1 MERLARDKH
10 TSILRALINYH
21 VKSFITGTINVTLSF
36 FRKQIRALKFE
47 HKKDVEAL
55 IGQFSELKTL
65 KTELSA
71 LPEVDTVGTKI
82 CSKDVDQKSS
92 KVVDQ
97 KLSKNVVQTRL
108 NFVDQKSSKN
118 VERDNLQTVEQKSS
132 KVVEQKS
139 SKVVDEFSFRPI
151 GVVRSCHL
159 TKNGIPRQATV
170 APGTRGLIDVS
181 GMSDKFNNPE
191 YSLQNLDEFSHIW
204 GQCYKTFFVRNLR
217 IFELNPSKCFRE

>member
-1 MERLARDKH
+1 M
-10 TSILRALINYH
+10 
-21 VKSFITGTINVTLSF
+21 
-36 FRKQIRALKFE
+36 KFE

-65 KTELSA
+65 KTGLSA
-71 LPEVDTVGTKI
+71 FPADDTFGTKI

-92 KVVDQ
+92 KVVEQ
-97 KLSKNVVQTRL
+97 KLSKNVVRNSV
-108 NFVDQKSSKN
+108 NFVDQKSSKD
-118 VERDNLQTVEQKSS
+118 VERDNLQTVEQQSS

-151 GVVRSCHL
+151 GVVRSCHS

-170 APGTRGLIDVS
+170 APGTRGLIDIS
-181 GMSDKFNNPE
+181 EMSDKFNNPE

-204 GQCYKTFFVRNLR
+204 GRCYKTFLSVIYEFLYEALVSVLENGAGR
-217 IFELNPSKCFRE
+217 PSGLGQGKSTALLSANVNVLSISAA